1 MVTYLKILQNNYLFS
16 RRKQTMAIVRKDK
29 MLAGYNGNLESVK
42 VHNNGGTATVETT
55 NGVFVV
61 VEGLLAGERE
71 TKKARL
77 ASSADVAKDVLL
89 IHNSEVMYDERLH
102 KLADFRIKQD
112 KVARAYRLYNGDI
125 ITLTTDLFAN
135 TVAVGDK
142 LVVHTNGKL
151 GKDDTKLATA
161 KVIFEVIE
169 DCGNEL
175 DLSMG
180 AFAVQVVRP

>member
-1 MVTYLKILQNNYLFS
+1 
-16 RRKQTMAIVRKDK
+16 MAIVRKDK

-42 VHNNGGTATVETT
+42 IHNNAGSATVEST

-89 IHNSEVMYDERLH
+89 VHNSEVMYDERQY
-102 KLADFRIKQD
+102 KLADFRIKAG
-112 KVARAYRLYNGDI
+112 KVARAYRLYDGDI
-125 ITLTTDLFAN
+125 ITLTTDLFSGA
-135 TVAVGDK
+135 VAVGDQ
-142 LVVHTNGKL
+142 LVVKANGL
-151 GKDDTKLATA
+151 IGKDATA
-161 KVIFEVIE
+161 LPNAKVVFTVIE

-175 DLSMG
+175 DTAMG
-180 AFAVQVVRP
+180 SFAVQVSRN

>member
-1 MVTYLKILQNNYLFS
+1 
-16 RRKQTMAIVRKDK
+16 MAIVRKDK

-42 VHNNGGTATVETT
+42 IHNNAGSATVEST

-61 VEGLLAGERE
+61 VEGLLQGERE

-77 ASSADVAKDVLL
+77 ANGNDVAKDVLF

-102 KLADFRIKQD
+102 KLADFRIKAD
-112 KVARAYRLYNGDI
+112 KVARAYRLYDGDI
-125 ITLTTDLFAN
+125 VTLTTDLFA
-135 TVAVGDK
+135 TAVAVGDK
-142 LVVHTNGKL
+142 LVVHTNGLL

-169 DCGNEL
+169 DAGFEL
-175 DLSMG
+175 DPQMG
-180 AFAVQVVRP
+180 AFAVQVTRK